1 MSPMSTGDPVPADES
16 GGWAGLGDGIPHLLQ
31 PALITSVYWAPAVLH
46 ALGWWTVKMQGQ
58 IRQVLAL
65 EEPLQPKGKQR
76 GHQRFASAWVLRTW
90 RRGCLWQEASGK
102 VRGDHA

>member
-1 MSPMSTGDPVPADES
+1 MSPVSTGDPVTAGES
-16 GGWAGLGDGIPHLLQ
+16 GGWAGLGDSIPHLLLQ

-65 EEPLQPKGKQR
+65 EEPLQPKGKKR
-76 GHQRFASAWVLRTW
+76 GGQRFASA
-90 RRGCLWQEASGK
+90 
-102 VRGDHA
+102 